1 MHELSN
7 RLSQE
12 SILHKCD
19 LLELRQRLLVAQ
31 LACLLF
37 AQIRLFADP
46 CLGRKYVLKV
56 VDKLLYVVDEL
67 DELFSRKQRPLRF
80 FRDVCLSLALQAD
93 LAHLLAKFGDVTQAL
108 NVSVDHDQV
117 GRVACVFVCEVFCV
131 GEEPDDVAD
140 KFFGLLELRLWQR
153 TRRRLFARRQI
164 LAQPNSLT
172 PS

>member
-1 MHELSN
+1 
-7 RLSQE
+7 
-12 SILHKCD
+12 
-19 LLELRQRLLVAQ
+19 
-31 LACLLF
+31 
-37 AQIRLFADP
+37 
-46 CLGRKYVLKV
+46 
-56 VDKLLYVVDEL
+56 
-67 DELFSRKQRPLRF
+67 
-80 FRDVCLSLALQAD
+80 
-93 LAHLLAKFGDVTQAL
+93 L

-117 GRVACVFVCEVFCV
+117 GGVACVFVCEVFCV